1 MQELTGLLGKLLGE
15 DLAEY
20 VIDNGVLFY
29 PGYNYK
35 PGNKQ
40 ELKISVH
47 TIKITDGDF
56 KITVSYKSVP
66 RFLRWVV
73 PNSVEIP
80 NGLNGQHRELA
91 EVVGA
96 LLKEYGNCRHPKLDP
111 LYIDPNRISEYIK
124 RSSVLMKNQNLY

>member
-1 MQELTGLLGKLLGE
+1 MQELTDLLGK
-15 DLAEY
+15 DLAEC

-29 PGYNYK
+29 SGYSYK

-47 TIKITDGDF
+47 TITITDGDF

-124 RSSVLMKNQNLY
+124 RSSVLMENRYFY